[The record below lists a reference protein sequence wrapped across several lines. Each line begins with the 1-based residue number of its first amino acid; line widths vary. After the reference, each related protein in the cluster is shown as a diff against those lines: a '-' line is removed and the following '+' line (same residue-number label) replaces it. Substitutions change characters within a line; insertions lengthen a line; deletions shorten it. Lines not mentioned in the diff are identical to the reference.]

1 MSNEKNLRSDEAIKK
16 IKELVKDITSCMFC
30 TRVSEMPFRTRPMAT
45 TDVDDYGNLWF
56 FSSASSDKNDEIEN
70 NDIVQL
76 IYAKNSNSHF
86 LTITGKAEIIKD
98 KSKVEELWN
107 PMVKAWFPEGKDD
120 PDLSLIKIVPQDAY
134 YWDTP
139 HGKMVTLLKIAAS
152 AITGKKLEEGIHG
165 NIKV

>member
-1 MSNEKNLRSDEAIKK
+1 MSNDKNLKNKEAVKK

-30 TRVSEMPFRTRPMAT
+30 TDVFQLPFRTRPMAT
-45 TDVDDYGNLWF
+45 IDVDDQGNVWF
-56 FSSASSDKNDEIEN
+56 FSNAASDKNDEIKS

-98 KSKVEELWN
+98 KNKIDELWN

-120 PDLSLIKIVPQDAY
+120 PDLSLIKVIPQDAY

-139 HGKMVTLLKIAAS
+139 HGKMVTLLKIAVS
-152 AITGKKLEEGIHG
+152 AVTGTKLEEGVHG
-165 NIKV
+165 KIKV

>member
-1 MSNEKNLRSDEAIKK
+1 MSNDKNLKNNEAIKK

-30 TRVSEMPFRTRPMAT
+30 TDVFQLPFRTRPMAT
-45 TDVDDYGNLWF
+45 IDVDDQGNVWF
-56 FSSASSDKNDEIEN
+56 FSNAASDKNDEIKS

-98 KSKVEELWN
+98 KNKIEELWN

-120 PDLSLIKIVPQDAY
+120 PDLSLIKVTPQDAY

-152 AITGKKLEEGIHG
+152 AVTGTKLEEGVHG
-165 NIKV
+165 KIKV

>member
-1 MSNEKNLRSDEAIKK
+1 
-16 IKELVKDITSCMFC
+16 
-30 TRVSEMPFRTRPMAT
+30 
-45 TDVDDYGNLWF
+45 
-56 FSSASSDKNDEIEN
+56 
-70 NDIVQL
+70 VQL

-86 LTITGKAEIIKD
+86 LTITGKAEIVKN
-98 KSKVEELWN
+98 KSKIEELWN
-107 PMVKAWFPEGKDD
+107 PMVKAWFPGGKDD

>member
-1 MSNEKNLRSDEAIKK
+1 MSNDKNLKNNEAIKK

-30 TRVSEMPFRTRPMAT
+30 TDVFQLPFRTRPMAT
-45 TDVDDYGNLWF
+45 IDVDDQGNVWF
-56 FSSASSDKNDEIEN
+56 FSNAASDKNDEIKS

-98 KSKVEELWN
+98 KNKIDELWN

-120 PDLSLIKIVPQDAY
+120 PDLSLIKVIPQDAY

-152 AITGKKLEEGIHG
+152 AVTGTKLEEGVHG
-165 NIKV
+165 KIKV

>member
-1 MSNEKNLRSDEAIKK
+1 MSNDKNLKNNEAIKK

-30 TRVSEMPFRTRPMAT
+30 TDVFQLPFRTRPMAT
-45 TDVDDYGNLWF
+45 IDVDDQGNVWF
-56 FSSASSDKNDEIEN
+56 FSNAASDKNDEIKS

-98 KSKVEELWN
+98 KHKIEELWN

-120 PDLSLIKIVPQDAY
+120 PDLSLIKVIPQDAY

-152 AITGKKLEEGIHG
+152 AVTGTKLEEGVHG
-165 NIKV
+165 KIKV